1 MDLVRRGNELVLTVG
16 DSRRL
21 LALPAALWR
30 CEVVGAELVAGRLS
44 VRFGT
49 PEDSAKSVGRRS
61 APSPRP
67 AHELDRSG
75 GVAAEAVG
83 TAAEEAA
90 KLIASLTSWV
100 GDHIAT
106 DAEECQLCP
115 ICLLIRSVR
124 DANPDVVR
132 HLAVAGL

>member
-1 MDLVRRGNELVLTVG
+1 M
-16 DSRRL
+16 S
-21 LALPAALWR
+21 
-30 CEVVGAELVAGRLS
+30 S
-44 VRFGT
+44 
-49 PEDSAKSVGRRS
+49 
-61 APSPRP
+61 
-67 AHELDRSG
+67 RSG
-75 GVAAEAVG
+75 EEAVG

-115 ICLLIRSVR
+115 ICLLIRNLR

-132 HLAVAGL
+132 HLAVAGFSLAAAAKAFLEGTAGGGVAPDAATGFGQAGRTNGSSGRIDITGDEG

>member
-1 MDLVRRGNELVLTVG
+1 M
-16 DSRRL
+16 
-21 LALPAALWR
+21 
-30 CEVVGAELVAGRLS
+30 
-44 VRFGT
+44 
-49 PEDSAKSVGRRS
+49 
-61 APSPRP
+61 
-67 AHELDRSG
+67 SG
-75 GVAAEAVG
+75 GSGEEAVG
-83 TAAEEAA
+83 TAAEEAS

-132 HLAVAGL
+132 HLAVAGFSLAAAAKAFLEGPASGGGVPAAATGDGSAGRADGAARIDISGDEG

>member
-1 MDLVRRGNELVLTVG
+1 MTGG
-16 DSRRL
+16 S
-21 LALPAALWR
+21 
-30 CEVVGAELVAGRLS
+30 AE
-44 VRFGT
+44 
-49 PEDSAKSVGRRS
+49 
-61 APSPRP
+61 
-67 AHELDRSG
+67 
-75 GVAAEAVG
+75 EAVG

-132 HLAVAGL
+132 HLAVAGLSLAAAAKAFLEGPAGAGGIVPDAATGYGSSGRTNGSARIDITGDEG

>member
-1 MDLVRRGNELVLTVG
+1 MN
-16 DSRRL
+16 
-21 LALPAALWR
+21 
-30 CEVVGAELVAGRLS
+30 
-44 VRFGT
+44 
-49 PEDSAKSVGRRS
+49 
-61 APSPRP
+61 
-67 AHELDRSG
+67 SG
-75 GVAAEAVG
+75 SGEEAVG

-124 DANPDVVR
+124 EANPDVVR
-132 HLAVAGL
+132 HLAVAGFSLSAAAKAFLEGPAGGGGVAPDAATGYGSAGLADGSSARIDITGEEG